1 MHINNACV
9 PINIFRIFFGAAP
22 FEIISKNVEFS
33 QVGGKQC
40 GFPAKLQIFHI
51 FSPMCMIAA
60 RKIINVI
67 FRVENRP
74 PFTIYLQKTYKK
86 SEVDVELSTSS
97 TSYDVCTANI
107 FAQLYLLHTLLSSY
121 IIIYAL
127 DE

>member
-1 MHINNACV
+1 
-9 PINIFRIFFGAAP
+9 
-22 FEIISKNVEFS
+22 
-33 QVGGKQC
+33 
-40 GFPAKLQIFHI
+40 
-51 FSPMCMIAA
+51 MCMIAA

-67 FRVENRP
+67 FRVGNRP